1 MGLTN
6 YYTPTRVT
14 FGPGAEDQVA
24 ERLKAEGAEKVLV
37 HYGSTRIE
45 RSGFLAD
52 ILSKLDGAGIA
63 HVELSG
69 VTPNPRLSLVRKG
82 VEVCRREGVD
92 FILAIGGGSVID
104 SSKAIGYGAAYE
116 GDVWDFYSRKA
127 VPQKTLP
134 VGCILTMA
142 AAGSEMSDS
151 SVITNE
157 ENGEKRGC
165 NSDVCR
171 LRFALMDPTLT
182 YTLPPYQTGCAVVDI
197 MMHTIERYFTGGQSM
212 DFTDQMAYA
221 LLRSVMEAGR
231 KALRKPDDYQA
242 RATIMW
248 ASSLSHNGL
257 MAVGNDTRGDWACH
271 QIEHELSGMFD
282 VAHGAGLAVVFPAW
296 LKYNI
301 SDASS
306 RIAALG
312 YNVFGVQK
320 TRSEKDDARTTIAAV
335 EKFFRS
341 MGMPTRLTKLLGE
354 RITDRTIDTLA
365 DNCTFHG
372 QRTVGLM
379 NPLDGEAIKLIYRL
393 AR

>member
-1 MGLTN
+1 MDHFIFHA
-6 YYTPTRVT
+6 PTKIN
-14 FGPGAEDQVA
+14 FGKNSELPCAHMLREFGAH
-24 ERLKAEGAEKVLV
+24 KVLV
-37 HYGSTRIE
+37 HYGGNSAL
-45 RSGFLAD
+45 RSGLLHRICQCLQEAD
-52 ILSKLDGAGIA
+52 IPYVTLG
-63 HVELSG
+63 G
-69 VTPNPRLSLVRKG
+69 VKPNPRLSKV
-82 VEVCRREGVD
+82 REGIALAQQEDVD
-92 FILAIGGGSVID
+92 FLLAVGGGSVID
-104 SSKAIGYGAAYE
+104 SAKAIGYGAAYE

-127 VPQKTLP
+127 VPQKTVP

-151 SVITNE
+151 SVITNDE
-157 ENGEKRGC
+157 SGEKRGC

-182 YTLPPYQTGCAVVDI
+182 CTLPPYQTGCAVVDI

-212 DFTDQMAYA
+212 HFTDQMAYA
-221 LLRSVMEAGR
+221 LLRSVMEAGL
-231 KALRKPDDYQA
+231 KALKTPDDYQA

-301 SDASS
+301 SDASE

-312 YNVFGVQK
+312 YNVFGVK
-320 TRSEKDDARTTIAAV
+320 RTRSEKEDARTTIAAV
-335 EKFFRS
+335 EKFFRR
-341 MGMPTRLTKLLGE
+341 MGMPTRLTKLLGV
-354 RITDRTIDTLA
+354 RITDQTIDTLA

>member
-1 MGLTN
+1 M
-6 YYTPTRVT
+6 
-14 FGPGAEDQVA
+14 A
-24 ERLKAEGAEKVLV
+24 ERLKAEGAKKVLV
-37 HYGSTRIE
+37 HYGSARIE
-45 RSGFLAD
+45 RSGFLAG
-52 ILSKLDGAGIA
+52 ILSRLDEAGIA

-69 VTPNPRLSLVRKG
+69 VVPNPRLSLVRKG
-82 VEVCRREGVD
+82 IEVCRREGVD

-104 SSKAIGYGAAYE
+104 SSKAIGYGVAYE

-127 VPQKTLP
+127 VPQKTVP

-151 SVITNE
+151 SVITNDE
-157 ENGEKRGC
+157 SGEKRGC

-182 YTLPPYQTGCAVVDI
+182 CTLPPYQTGCAVVDI

-212 DFTDQMAYA
+212 HFTDQMAYA
-221 LLRSVMEAGR
+221 LLRSVMEAGL
-231 KALRKPDDYQA
+231 KALKTPDDYQA

-301 SDASS
+301 SDASE

-312 YNVFGVQK
+312 YNVFGVK
-320 TRSEKDDARTTIAAV
+320 RTRSEKEDARTTIAAV
-335 EKFFRS
+335 EKFFRR
-341 MGMPTRLTKLLGE
+341 MGMPTRLTKLLGV
-354 RITDRTIDTLA
+354 RITDQTIDTLA